1 MLRAT
6 LCALLIVVATPL
18 GAQEQKRRQAPG
30 PVQTEVALAL
40 VLAVDASGSV
50 SDDRFELQKQGYA
63 AAFRN
68 RQVLNSIRSLM
79 TQPISYHDA
88 VDGSG
93 TARANC

>member
-18 GAQEQKRRQAPG
+18 GAQEQKRWQVPG

-68 RQVLNSIRSLM
+68 
-79 TQPISYHDA
+79 
-88 VDGSG
+88 
-93 TARANC
+93 

>member
-18 GAQEQKRRQAPG
+18 GAQEQKRWQAPG

-63 AAFRN
+63 AAFGGYCCKSRPAIVGGQN
-68 RQVLNSIRSLM
+68 CAMFESER
-79 TQPISYHDA
+79 ISF
-88 VDGSG
+88 
-93 TARANC
+93 